1 MYLFIFLLSE
11 VSVLSWDNLSQQ
23 RAVLDRGNK
32 KKSGTVPS
40 RYTKL
45 DHKHFK
51 TESVS
56 QTNNSDDFT
65 FHLILYRGTNVFTR
79 SVQTVQS

>member
-11 VSVLSWDNLSQQ
+11 VFVLSWDNLSPAEGSAGPGKQ
-23 RAVLDRGNK
+23 

-79 SVQTVQS
+79 SVQMVQS